1 MIKKL
6 HIYCYFKISHLTT
19 VFYQNTPIRN
29 FLRVFLIDYSCPS
42 TKDTLTDRFCMYC
55 GLYFL
60 SIKLKQNH
68 SSYCRIKELR
78 AVGDE
83 QHGGSRKVRP
93 QRVAARPQKELF
105 RAMVFQ
111 QLEWYAVHD
120 VDFDDAEAD
129 ILEIVHESGT
139 PVLDGIEP
147 VWTSD

>member
-1 MIKKL
+1 M
-6 HIYCYFKISHLTT
+6 
-19 VFYQNTPIRN
+19 
-29 FLRVFLIDYSCPS
+29 
-42 TKDTLTDRFCMYC
+42 
-55 GLYFL
+55 
-60 SIKLKQNH
+60 
-68 SSYCRIKELR
+68 R

-111 QLEWYAVHD
+111 QLEWYAVD
-120 VDFDDAEAD
+120 DADFDDAEAD

>member
-1 MIKKL
+1 M
-6 HIYCYFKISHLTT
+6 
-19 VFYQNTPIRN
+19 
-29 FLRVFLIDYSCPS
+29 
-42 TKDTLTDRFCMYC
+42 
-55 GLYFL
+55 
-60 SIKLKQNH
+60 
-68 SSYCRIKELR
+68 R